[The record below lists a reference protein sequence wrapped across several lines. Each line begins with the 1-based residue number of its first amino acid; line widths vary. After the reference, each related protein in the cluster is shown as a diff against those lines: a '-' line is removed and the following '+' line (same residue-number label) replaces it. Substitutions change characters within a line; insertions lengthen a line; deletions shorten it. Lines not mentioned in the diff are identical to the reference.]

1 MTFEVLNNNVMLV
14 ELSVDEMEKYN
25 ITYESL
31 NNQDTQTQVAIRN
44 LLKRIDHKKH
54 IENGGK
60 VVVEALP
67 IDGGGCFF
75 IFTFTQ
81 NRKRYRLK
89 KNESVSFFSVENLN
103 DLLDLICT
111 LRKDPNLDFPVTLY
125 QMNNDYY
132 IPVPRNNTK
141 LNVILGEYGESV
153 DRLTGI
159 RVMEYGRKIGKI
171 YLQ

>member
-1 MTFEVLNNNVMLV
+1 MTFETLNNNVMLV
-14 ELSVDEMEKYN
+14 ELSVDDMNKYN

-89 KNESVSFFSVENLN
+89 KHELMGFFSVEKLN
-103 DLLDLICT
+103 DLLDLIST
-111 LRKDPNLDFPVTLY
+111 LRKGENFDFSVTLY
-125 QMNNDYY
+125 QMNNCYY
-132 IPVPRNNTK
+132 ISVPRDNTK
-141 LNVILGEYGESV
+141 LNVILGEYGECV
-153 DRLTGI
+153 DRITGI